1 MNINTTLKIQ
11 ACLSSYTLNFHE
23 TVFTISDGTIDLLS
37 AIGIPDSKRG
47 ISYSVGLDGAPAF
60 EFKENAVI
68 KEPAQAYFKDQI
80 YKDFAIGITVKPYKR
95 TGGFLFAVK
104 NLYNTVVQFGVELTG
119 NQLKL
124 HYTLEARYAKSS
136 TVIATFDIGDI
147 YNKWTKLSI
156 KVKDN
161 AVTLYKNCANL
172 GSVVVQGGGGPMD
185 VEGGANLYVGR
196 AGDNFNNVF
205 AVSPVCFAA
214 LLEFKWFLCNGINC
228 EMTRGIKQSVYI
240 LQSLLDLHLFRN
252 IASL

>member
-1 MNINTTLKIQ
+1 M
-11 ACLSSYTLNFHE
+11 
-23 TVFTISDGTIDLLS
+23 
-37 AIGIPDSKRG
+37 
-47 ISYSVGLDGAPAF
+47 DGAPAF

-172 GSVVVQGGGGPMD
+172 GSVAVQGGGGPMD

-228 EMTRGIKQSVYI
+228 EMTCGIKQC
-240 LQSLLDLHLFRN
+240 LHPP
-252 IASL
+252 ITT

>member
-1 MNINTTLKIQ
+1 MNITTLRIQ
-11 ACLSSYTLNFHE
+11 ACLSLYTLNFHE

-172 GSVVVQGGGGPMD
+172 GSITSTPAHVTATAITGKSD
-185 VEGGANLYVGR
+185 V
-196 AGDNFNNVF
+196 AGERPSLTFTFIVTCK
-205 AVSPVCFAA
+205 VSD
-214 LLEFKWFLCNGINC
+214 
-228 EMTRGIKQSVYI
+228 
-240 LQSLLDLHLFRN
+240 SLVPLPLFSK
-252 IASL
+252 AYF